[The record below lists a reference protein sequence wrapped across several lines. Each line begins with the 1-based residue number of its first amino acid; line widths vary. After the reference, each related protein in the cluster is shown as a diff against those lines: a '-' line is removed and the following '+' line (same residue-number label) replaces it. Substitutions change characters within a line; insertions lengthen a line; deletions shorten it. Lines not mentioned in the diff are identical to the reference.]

1 MTMHPALRVEKR
13 GEGGSW
19 VQLGWRRTIQK
30 MAVAEPLICC
40 VGIVVMGFPQFF
52 LAQATRA
59 PHEII
64 EIIAA

>member
-1 MTMHPALRVEKR
+1 MAMYRALRVEKR

-30 MAVAEPLICC
+30 MVVAEPLICC
-40 VGIVVMGFPQFF
+40 VGIVMAMGFPQFF
-52 LAQATRA
+52 LAPATRA

-64 EIIAA
+64 AA

>member
-1 MTMHPALRVEKR
+1 MHPALRVEKR

-52 LAQATRA
+52 LAPATRA